1 MGIDRCRCRASQG
14 GGSTLR
20 ALVVP
25 AVASFAV
32 DKGFRYALGDHTV
45 QVGSLVRVPL
55 SGRRV
60 RGYVV
65 AVEDND
71 SAGLKEV
78 LAVSSPLPL
87 FTSKTLESVRWAATH
102 YVAPM
107 ATVLARTAPPN
118 LPKATPDK
126 TYAEVGQRKGV
137 LGEIEAAAVG
147 RRRSPGFFVFGSP
160 IDEFVDLAVSVAGH
174 GQSVLIA
181 APTAHE
187 VNIIS
192 DKVASVAP
200 DRLICVSPDLS
211 DASVTTAW
219 ARMATRPGSIV
230 VGTERVALWSIASL
244 GLAIVVDEGRRSHK
258 ARQTP
263 TIHTRD
269 LLKARSRVEGF
280 AFVMS
285 GLAPTTEALAAGVR
299 MIRSD
304 SRRLWAPVEVVDR
317 LEEPPGGGLISS
329 RVRVAMAGAA
339 NRRQSVFV
347 LVGRKGYAP
356 AFRCVACRSLRRCDN
371 CGTATNQAG
380 SCQRCR
386 NDLGPCAQCG
396 RRRFEPLGAGIG
408 RIVEEIRRFH
418 DAVGPAGSGQLIAVG
433 TERDLV
439 AASGLALGVVVD
451 ADGMVFGTNYR
462 STEDALRLFARL
474 GAKVKRE
481 SGSRLIVQTSQPSH
495 EIFGAL
501 RRSDPLPFLEA
512 ELAERATLR
521 YPPIGELIVVEV
533 ANPPAWAADRI
544 RTQVEA
550 AVLGPAEVAGR
561 TRWLVQGDDLS
572 KARQVL
578 RGIVG
583 EMRDAGANVRVDVDP
598 IDL

>member
-1 MGIDRCRCRASQG
+1 M
-14 GGSTLR
+14 
-20 ALVVP
+20 
-25 AVASFAV
+25 
-32 DKGFRYALGDHTV
+32 
-45 QVGSLVRVPL
+45 PL

-65 AVEDND
+65 GVEDD
-71 SAGLKEV
+71 DPSGLKEI
-78 LAVSSPLPL
+78 LALSSPLPL
-87 FTSKTLESVRWAATH
+87 FTSKTFESVRWAATH

-118 LPKATPDK
+118 IPKAAPDK
-126 TYAEVGQRKGV
+126 TYADVEPLDGV
-137 LGEIEAAAVG
+137 FGEIEAAAVG
-147 RRRSPGFFVFGSP
+147 RRRSPGWFVFGSP
-160 IDEFVDLAVSVAGH
+160 IEQFVALAVSVAGQ
-174 GQSVLIA
+174 GRSVLIA

-187 VNIIS
+187 VQLIS
-192 DKVASVAP
+192 EKVAAVAP
-200 DRLICVSPDLS
+200 DRLISVSPDVS

-219 ARMATRPGSIV
+219 SRMATRPGSIV

-280 AFVMS
+280 SFVMS

-299 MIRSD
+299 MVRLD
-304 SRRLWAPVEVVDR
+304 TQRLWSAVEVVDR

-329 RVRVAMAGAA
+329 RVRAAMAGAA
-339 NRRQSVFV
+339 NRQQTVFV

-356 AFRCVACRSLRRCDN
+356 AFRCVACRSLRRCDS
-371 CGTATNQAG
+371 CGAATNQAG
-380 SCQRCR
+380 SCQRCG

-408 RIVEEIRRFH
+408 RIVEEVRRFH
-418 DAVGPAGSGQLIAVG
+418 DAVGPAGSGQLITVG

-439 AASGLALGVVVD
+439 AASGLGLGVVVD
-451 ADGMVFGTNYR
+451 ADGMIFGTNYR

-521 YPPIGELIVVEV
+521 YPPFGELIVVEV

-544 RTQVEA
+544 RAEVDA

-561 TRWLVQGDDLS
+561 TRWLIQGDDLT
-572 KARQVL
+572 KVRQVL